1 MPQRSHASQ
10 PDEALQ
16 RVRDLQ
22 AQAAADYQ
30 AAQSPATQAA
40 ARDQHALAIS
50 HAQESAGANTR
61 R

>member
-1 MPQRSHASQ
+1 MKRTETSQ
-10 PDEALQ
+10 QDEAPR

-30 AAQSPATQAA
+30 AAQSPTTQAA

-50 HAQESAGANTR
+50 HAQDSASANTR